1 MAQLYIGRKS
11 LVSDVYGMRS
21 EKEFVNTLLD
31 NITKRGAMDKL
42 ITDSAQVE
50 QSKRVQD
57 ILRSLIINHW
67 KSEPHYQHQNFAER
81 RWQNFK
87 HNVQWYAAWRKIP
100 GNIWLLLCQWVSDVM
115 NLTSERSLGWR
126 PPLEVLENVTKDISI
141 LLMFLFWDKVYI
153 KRYKDNNYSGQ
164 IGSDLYDKIP
174 GRFVGF
180 AWDVGHA
187 LTFRVLTD
195 DTQELVPRSQLML
208 ADDPENNL
216 NLKEPLPN
224 RPNIITMKRETG
236 DPEKDAQ
243 VVLPTI
249 DSIRAPF
256 AEDAEDITKHRSESK
271 TDKVEVPLVEESA
284 STRAQQTDQQVQV
297 ETVESEEA
305 EQGINDDAE
314 ELFPSKEKSK
324 PATTQSSKK
333 KVTFDKDA
341 KTDEDNYRSPMDNPP
356 LRDRENAEWVEAE
369 EQDLPP
375 HLRKPKEGEPLNLK
389 DSLMDNP
396 NPTINFYHTRK
407 SHLSTSDTWA
417 RATMFKSN
425 GNRVKS
431 PGNRSIPTTKGE
443 STTLIQ

>member
-1 MAQLYIGRKS
+1 
-11 LVSDVYGMRS
+11 
-21 EKEFVNTLLD
+21 
-31 NITKRGAMDKL
+31 
-42 ITDSAQVE
+42 
-50 QSKRVQD
+50 
-57 ILRSLIINHW
+57 
-67 KSEPHYQHQNFAER
+67 
-81 RWQNFK
+81 
-87 HNVQWYAAWRKIP
+87 
-100 GNIWLLLCQWVSDVM
+100 
-115 NLTSERSLGWR
+115 
-126 PPLEVLENVTKDISI
+126 
-141 LLMFLFWDKVYI
+141 MFLFWDKVYI

-180 AWDVGHA
+180 AWDVGHT

-195 DTQELVPRSQLML
+195 DTQELAPRSQLML

-256 AEDAEDITKHRSESK
+256 AEDAEDIAKHRAESK

-305 EQGINDDAE
+305 ERGINDDAE

-324 PATTQSSKK
+324 PAPTQSSKK
-333 KVTFDKDA
+333 KPPPRRMR
-341 KTDEDNYRSPMDNPP
+341 KTMKTTIDHRWIIHHCEIERMLSGS
-356 LRDRENAEWVEAE
+356 
-369 EQDLPP
+369 
-375 HLRKPKEGEPLNLK
+375 KLK
-389 DSLMDNP
+389 NK
-396 NPTINFYHTRK
+396 IFRHTY
-407 SHLSTSDTWA
+407 
-417 RATMFKSN
+417 
-425 GNRVKS
+425 GNR
-431 PGNRSIPTTKGE
+431 RKGSH
-443 STTLIQ
+443 ST